1 MPQSEIGI
9 GGCRCRRRR
18 LETAGGPMDAIRT
31 LGPFHDFLRLFH
43 KRHLH
48 RVEYS
53 PTFDSNESNVREK
66 IVDTS
71 QYC

>member
-1 MPQSEIGI
+1 
-9 GGCRCRRRR
+9 
-18 LETAGGPMDAIRT
+18 MDAIRT
-31 LGPFHDFLRLFH
+31 LCPFHDFLRLFH
-43 KRHLH
+43 KRHLR